1 MVAKGNLGMDKK
13 YMLDAVRARLSEL
26 NNNYRYAGD
35 RNLKAESLKVF
46 RSRTKREIYIL
57 KLVEELL
64 TSPCASEIF
73 ERDAIKGFDKLV
85 KEI

>member
-1 MVAKGNLGMDKK
+1 MQNGIWAWTKK
-13 YMLDAVRARLSEL
+13 YMLDAVRARLAEL
-26 NNNYRYAGD
+26 GSDYRYAGD

-46 RSRTKREIYIL
+46 RSRTRRDICIL

-64 TSPCASEIF
+64 TSPCAVEIL

-85 KEI
+85 RE

>member
-46 RSRTKREIYIL
+46 RSRTYNVFKIRWMKIDQYISDP
-57 KLVEELL
+57 
-64 TSPCASEIF
+64 T
-73 ERDAIKGFDKLV
+73 
-85 KEI
+85 

>member
-1 MVAKGNLGMDKK
+1 MVKQRNFDGIEKE
-13 YMLDAVRARLSEL
+13 YMLKLVRIRLAEL
-26 NNNYRYAGD
+26 NETYLGAGYK
-35 RNLKAESLKVF
+35 NLKAESLKVF
-46 RSRTKREIYIL
+46 RSRTKREICIL

-85 KEI
+85 KE

>member
-1 MVAKGNLGMDKK
+1 MVAKRNLGMDKK
-13 YMLDAVRARLSEL
+13 YMLNAVRARLAEL
-26 NNNYRYAGD
+26 YNDYRHAGD

-46 RSRTKREIYIL
+46 RSRTKREICIL

-64 TSPCASEIF
+64 TSPYAEEIL

-85 KEI
+85 WE